1 MEFIKESIKSYNLN
15 KYLIVVCILEN
26 LFILKIIKKSAR
38 KKNKKLTQFKIYA
51 LSYINAIKLALFYVL
66 KWKQ

>member
-1 MEFIKESIKSYNLN
+1 MEFIKSYNLN

-26 LFILKIIKKSAR
+26 LFILKIIKKSA
-38 KKNKKLTQFKIYA
+38 KNKNKKLTQFKIYA

>member
-1 MEFIKESIKSYNLN
+1 MEFIKEFIKSYNLN
-15 KYLIVVCILEN
+15 KYLIVVCIFEN

-38 KKNKKLTQFKIYA
+38 KKIKKIKFKIYA